1 MSLRPGQWEST
12 YTVNGVPLT
21 LRRTA
26 ARFAVTLGQEAPR
39 LFHTYE
45 AARAHWETLLT
56 YHRAVFGE
64 AVRAADRRA
73 LPVGASFRPVPDPRP
88 TPMAASPDLDE
99 LRRVVRAQLRRQ
111 ARKAREAIPTPDA
124 LVAALEADT
133 GGRVNRWEYTDRLV
147 TTEGTWAA
155 GPWVDL

>member
-1 MSLRPGQWEST
+1 
-12 YTVNGVPLT
+12 
-21 LRRTA
+21 
-26 ARFAVTLGQEAPR
+26 
-39 LFHTYE
+39 
-45 AARAHWETLLT
+45 
-56 YHRAVFGE
+56 
-64 AVRAADRRA
+64 
-73 LPVGASFRPVPDPRP
+73 
-88 TPMAASPDLDE
+88 MAASPDLDE